1 MQFFFKLQ
9 SQKPIL
15 MHSMQQINMF
25 ESVAE
30 IKRRIKLLAQQLEAG
45 ISRRNI
51 RLDKTDNF
59 NL

>member
-1 MQFFFKLQ
+1 
-9 SQKPIL
+9 
-15 MHSMQQINMF
+15 MQQINMF

>member
-1 MQFFFKLQ
+1 
-9 SQKPIL
+9 